1 MVAQLRTACC
11 TLPASIYFEFM
22 YVNWIWTATPGRG
35 CAHCMAVMCALR
47 FDGILIVSF
56 NWKFNFKCYFLF
68 CAATKRNW
76 QCRQTKPSGTN
87 GPYRSKSIWFGC
99 FLSIFLTFFISF
111 SAQFCDFRIAPKNFG
126 NRNLKMYDSYEWL
139 RQRLSSRKSEKKIIW
154 ISLDR
159 FKTKWPFLDTVNI
172 AMANCWPHTPQ
183 DDHKWLAWAHNSRL
197 IFGKKKT
204 NYIHRNFSIQRWRGC
219 AAQTTPAYIS
229 MSRTTQRSRQ
239 RKDFAISVCNAWVYC
254 TPSADIP
261 MKRRWRTLKCVLER
275 LHNLIEVTANIKQIS
290 HTTIDRNRESTTFA
304 RTFA

>member
-204 NYIHRNFSIQRWRGC
+204 NKLYSSKFLDSK
-219 AAQTTPAYIS
+219 
-229 MSRTTQRSRQ
+229 M
-239 RKDFAISVCNAWVYC
+239 
-254 TPSADIP
+254 
-261 MKRRWRTLKCVLER
+261 ER
-275 LHNLIEVTANIKQIS
+275 LRCTDYARIYFHEPHDPTIEAKKGFRDFGMQRMSLLYSVSRYSHEASMTNIEMR
-290 HTTIDRNRESTTFA
+290 TWTIA
-304 RTFA
+304 